1 MTKAEEKAAL
11 FVEKVTAHREAKVIS
26 RTVAWLKRDGWSCV
40 VHPGNER
47 GHDIEATKDGERWII
62 EAKGCVMNPVGD
74 GNNFRYLLGDVLMKR
89 DAAPKFSIAL
99 PDLPVFR

>member
-40 VHPGNER
+40 VHPGNSA
-47 GHDIEATKDGERWII
+47 ATTSKRPKTASAGSSRPRAASWIPLVTGI
-62 EAKGCVMNPVGD
+62 ISATCS
-74 GNNFRYLLGDVLMKR
+74 
-89 DAAPKFSIAL
+89 ATC
-99 PDLPVFR
+99 